1 MASLLHFTIGL
12 AAGRLAAGRRHF
24 GASLLCAGLSM
35 LPDADV
41 VAFALDV
48 PYSLPLGHRGATHSI
63 VFALSGGL
71 VAGAIAGLRGGRIG
85 RWAAVITLTILSH
98 PLLDML
104 TTGGLG
110 VALWWPWSED
120 RVFFPARV
128 IPVAPIGLGMLSAR
142 GLYVMLWELVPSIP
156 LCVWALWPSRSG
168 SDKREAGDQP

>member
-1 MASLLHFTIGL
+1 MASLLHFTIGM
-12 AAGRLAAGRRHF
+12 AAGRFAAGRRHF

-48 PYSLPLGHRGATHSI
+48 PYSHPFGHRGATHSI
-63 VFALSGGL
+63 AFALSGGL
-71 VAGAIAGLRGGRIG
+71 VAGAIAGLRGGQIG
-85 RWAAVITLTILSH
+85 RWAAVIALTILSH

-110 VALWWPWSED
+110 VALWWPWSEE
-120 RVFFPARV
+120 RVFLPVRV

-142 GLYVMLWELVPSIP
+142 GLHVMLWELVPSIP
-156 LCVWALWPSRSG
+156 LFAWALWPSRTSSTMRG
-168 SDKREAGDQP
+168 TDDQP